1 MREKTINIFKNPFW
15 MLYATLFLIYASAPA
30 GTAKYLD
37 VFRSAVLLISALEIV
52 YCFFMKPRIFLN
64 KPTVSLLVLAAV
76 CMITIVIHRGQ
87 NFVDN
92 VSCVVFLTLGSTLF
106 LNQTYGKMK
115 EAVDREMLFITKL
128 NVYFPMLYAIIAIGL
143 LVFDVTIILGKP
155 EERIVIGIYEN
166 RLWGLYNAN
175 KAGAICMFSIWSSI
189 YLLYKKEKKRIL
201 IINII
206 LQFFYLVL
214 TGSRGAWYSFLF
226 SMVILIVFVFIGIE
240 RIKKASVL
248 GKLKCLIAGA
258 ICLFAIVLAAE
269 VVQTVAPYMV
279 LTGEKSSTDSG
290 HSKKRIDFS
299 KRVEKF
305 DDDDF
310 ESVSN
315 GRLDLWKAGMKVWK
329 KAPFFGVGIGS
340 IYENG
345 KGYLSKKGALSL
357 KGGILHNIILT
368 TLVGTGIVGI
378 LALAAFLII
387 LAVRCIKV
395 LFCSDNKFLHILCA
409 EIAGMMLLN
418 MVENNILFWNCEQAV
433 VFWYVCSYFLYYT
446 DKNNIQESLR

>member
-1 MREKTINIFKNPFW
+1 MREKIINIFKNPFW

-37 VFRSAVLLISALEIV
+37 LFRSVVLLISALEIA
-52 YCFFMKPRIFLN
+52 YCFLKKPKMFIN
-64 KPTVSLLVLAAV
+64 KPTISLLVLAAV
-76 CMITIVIHRGQ
+76 CMFTIVIHRGQ

-115 EAVDREMLFITKL
+115 ETVEREMLFITKL
-128 NVYFPMLYAIIAIGL
+128 NVYFPMIYAIIAIGL
-143 LVFDVTIILGKP
+143 LIFDVTIILGKP

-189 YLLYKKEKKRIL
+189 YLLYKREKKGIL

-226 SMVILIVFVFIGIE
+226 SIAIIIVFVFIGME
-240 RIKKASVL
+240 RIKKAPAL
-248 GKLKCLIAGA
+248 GKLKCLVASIM
-258 ICLFAIVLAAE
+258 CLLAIVLAAE
-269 VVQTVAPYMV
+269 AVQAAAPYMV
-279 LTGEKSSTDSG
+279 LTGGESGTDG
-290 HSKKRIDFS
+290 HHSKKRIDFS
-299 KRVEKF
+299 KRVEEF
-305 DDDDF
+305 EDDDF
-310 ESVSN
+310 GSVSN
-315 GRLDLWKAGMKVWK
+315 GRLDLWKAGMQVWEK
-329 KAPFFGVGIGS
+329 EPVFGVGIGS

-378 LALAAFLII
+378 LALAAFLVI

-395 LFCSDNKFLHILCA
+395 LFCSDNKFLLILCA
-409 EIAGMMLLN
+409 EIAGIMLLN

-433 VFWYVCSYFLYYT
+433 VFWYICSYFLYYT
-446 DKNNIQESLR
+446 DKKNMPDSLK

>member
-1 MREKTINIFKNPFW
+1 MREKIINIFKNPFW
-15 MLYATLFLIYASAPA
+15 MLYATLFLIYASAPT

-37 VFRSAVLLISALEIV
+37 LFRSVVLIVSALEIA
-52 YCFFMKPRIFLN
+52 YCFLKKPKMFIN
-64 KPTVSLLVLAAV
+64 KPTISLLVLAV
-76 CMITIVIHRGQ
+76 ICMITIVIHRGQ

-92 VSCVVFLTLGSTLF
+92 VSCVVFLTLGCTLF
-106 LNQTYGKMK
+106 LNQTYGKTR
-115 EAVDREMLFITKL
+115 ETIEREMLLITKL
-128 NVYFPMLYAIIAIGL
+128 NVYFPMIYAVIAVGL

-155 EERIVIGIYEN
+155 EEHAVIGIYEN

-175 KAGAICMFSIWSSI
+175 RAGAVCMFSIWSSI

-206 LQFFYLVL
+206 LQFFYMVL

-226 SMVILIVFVFIGIE
+226 SMVILVVFVFIGKE
-240 RIKKASVL
+240 RIKKASAL
-248 GKLKCLIAGA
+248 GRLKCLAAGA
-258 ICLFAIVLAAE
+258 ACLLAIVLAAE

-279 LTGEKSSTDSG
+279 ISGGQHGTGSSS
-290 HSKKRIDFS
+290 SKKRINFS
-299 KRVEKF
+299 KRVEE
-305 DDDDF
+305 F
-310 ESVSN
+310 EDENFGSVSN
-315 GRLDLWKAGMKVWK
+315 GRLDLWKAGMQVWEK
-329 KAPFFGVGIGS
+329 DPVFGVGIGS

-378 LALAAFLII
+378 LALAAFLVI

-395 LFCSDNKFLHILCA
+395 LFCSDNKFLLILCA
-409 EIAGMMLLN
+409 EIAGIMLLN

-433 VFWYVCSYFLYYT
+433 VFWYICSYFLYYT
-446 DKNNIQESLR
+446 DKKNMPDSLK